1 MELYLSQS
9 ICGYQSAHHYSRVVG
24 FQRVIQFGQGKVT
37 APVGKLL
44 WEYVTSKKSWQLP
57 SNNLIFVFNMKFM
70 DLLS

>member
-24 FQRVIQFGQGKVT
+24 FHKVIQFGQGKVT

-44 WEYVTSKKSWQLP
+44 WNMWPLKKVDNYPQ
-57 SNNLIFVFNMKFM
+57 II
-70 DLLS
+70 